1 MSKKRV
7 IINGAQGKMGRL
19 AVIALS
25 QQTEF
30 EVVGQLGRSDDL
42 VESIL
47 SLKPEI
53 VVDLTSAESV
63 YANTLSIIQHHVYPV
78 IGTTGLLP
86 EQILELTS
94 LCERDQLGGLIVPN
108 FSIAAVLMMHF
119 AQIAARYMPNVEI
132 IEAHHPHKKEA
143 PSGTAIKTAQLIAKA
158 RSEHPSYSCHEL
170 LSGAR
175 GANCQ
180 DIPIH
185 ALRLP
190 GVIADQEVLFGQ
202 VGETLS
208 LQHRTID
215 RVCFMP
221 GLILACQQVTSLK
234 TLCYGLE
241 HLLSF

>member
-63 YANTLSIIQHHVYPV
+63 YANTLSIIQHHVHPV

-158 RSEHPSYSCHEL
+158 RSEHPSYPCHEL

-190 GVIADQEVLFGQ
+190 GVVADQEVLFGQ

-241 HLLSF
+241 HLLNF